1 MKFCEIL
8 WLNYRTGVKK
18 GVIKMLKLVLNML
31 LCFCVTFSLF
41 LSGCAAITKG
51 TSRQVMFNSE
61 PAGAKI
67 FDSTTGSMLGKTPI
81 SLKLSSTKDHSIKMV
96 KDGYEP
102 SMVNI
107 NKGMGTSYL
116 IWDIVL
122 WGGAG
127 LIVDGITG
135 AWNDLEPETVN
146 TSLEAIKK

>member
-1 MKFCEIL
+1 MINIL
-8 WLNYRTGVKK
+8 VC
-18 GVIKMLKLVLNML
+18 
-31 LCFCVTFSLF
+31 LCVSISFF
-41 LSGCAAITKG
+41 LSGCATLTEG

-61 PAGAKI
+61 PSGAKI
-67 FDSTTGSMLGKTPI
+67 FDSNTGAMLGKTPT
-81 SLKLSSTKDHSIKMV
+81 SLQLSSKKNHSIKMV

-102 SMVNI
+102 SMVSI

-135 AWNDLEPETVN
+135 AWNDLEPETIN